1 VTSIAHEREE
11 LEAALAQAE
20 AARDHL
26 EAAFAKAKAA
36 LVSTVTDA
44 AKVDAN
50 HEEAAAKVEK
60 ARARCRQLRAALIDP
75 ALSERITRSRSRAR
89 IDTVVKQ
96 SGGFS
101 KPEAVA
107 SPPSTQLTERA
118 VRGEINRSQDR
129 WWRQIPIHRFKFGFF
144 KKKSSHT
151 DSLARA
157 TLVRQTIELSG
168 LVFAYLLYFHIDV
181 QLQIL
186 RLVSIVGWILR

>member
-1 VTSIAHEREE
+1 MTPIASEREE

-26 EAAFAKAKAA
+26 EVAYAEAKAA
-36 LVSTVTDA
+36 LVTTVSDA

-75 ALSERITRSRSRAR
+75 ALSERITRSRPRAR
-89 IDTVVKQ
+89 IDTVAKQ
-96 SGGFS
+96 SEGFS
-101 KPEAVA
+101 KPEAAA
-107 SPPSTQLTERA
+107 SPPSRPLIARA
-118 VRGEINRSQDR
+118 VPAEIKRSQDK
-129 WWRQIPIHRFKFGFF
+129 WWRRIPIHRFKIFF
-144 KKKSSHT
+144 SGKKSSHT
-151 DSLARA
+151 DALARA

-186 RLVSIVGWILR
+186 RLVSLVGWILR